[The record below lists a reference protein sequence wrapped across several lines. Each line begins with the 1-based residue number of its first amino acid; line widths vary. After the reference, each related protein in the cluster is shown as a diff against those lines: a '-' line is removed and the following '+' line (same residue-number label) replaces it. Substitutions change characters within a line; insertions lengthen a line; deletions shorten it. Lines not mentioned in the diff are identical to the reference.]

1 MGLTGF
7 NKRRREAALAIKEK
21 TADKPLTEPVSVSPR
36 QKQTEDFT
44 EIKPKPVQSTEK
56 KKPKVGINENSK
68 ND

>member
-7 NKRRREAALAIKEK
+7 NKRRREAALVTKAKV
-21 TADKPLTEPVSVSPR
+21 ADKPRQEPVSVSPQ
-36 QKQTEDFT
+36 QKKAEDS
-44 EIKPKPVQSTEK
+44 EIKPKPVHSTDK

>member
-7 NKRRREAALAIKEK
+7 NKRRREAVLAAKAKRTEE
-21 TADKPLTEPVSVSPR
+21 PHTEPVSVSP
-36 QKQTEDFT
+36 QSKKTEDS
-44 EIKPKPVQSTEK
+44 EIKLKPVHNTDK